1 MWQNL
6 CYRFLGLVH
15 LLVFVYNIHPAVS
28 DNPLDVL
35 KNEFSIIRPF
45 SPAVG
50 SEDFVFCK
58 LR

>member
-1 MWQNL
+1 MYQNL
-6 CYRFLGLVH
+6 CYMFLGLH
-15 LLVFVYNIHPAVS
+15 LLLVSSIIHPAVS

-35 KNEFSIIRPF
+35 KDEFSIVRPF